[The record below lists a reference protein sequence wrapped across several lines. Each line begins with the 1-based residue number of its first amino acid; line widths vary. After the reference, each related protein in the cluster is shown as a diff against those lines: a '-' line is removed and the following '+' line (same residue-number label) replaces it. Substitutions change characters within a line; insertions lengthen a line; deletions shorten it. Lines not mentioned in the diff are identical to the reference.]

1 MADRIKGITI
11 EIGGDTTGLNK
22 ALKGVN
28 GEIRNTQSQ
37 LKDVERLLKLDPTN
51 TELLRQKHRL
61 LAEAVGETKDKL
73 ETLKTAEKQAQEQFK
88 QGKISQE
95 QYEGLKREI
104 EDTERRLKT
113 LQEQAG
119 RSYVALEKIGQ
130 AGEGLKKIGE
140 KTTEVGKAMLP
151 LTAATAAAG
160 AAAGKMA
167 LDFEDS
173 MANIN
178 TLLDDESHLKG
189 YEQAVIDL
197 SNETGKPIETM
208 TEGMYQAISSL
219 GDAGKETEE
228 IFGTMARSAK
238 AGGAEVADSVS
249 LISAGMKGY
258 NSVSGE
264 TAQKISDLAFQTA
277 KLGVTTFPEMARS
290 MQPLFP
296 LASSVGLSFEELFGV
311 MATGTGVTGNT
322 SEVST
327 QLKAVLSNLMKPTK
341 QMKSLM
347 KEYGYENGQ
356 AMIESEGLT
365 GVLKILQEATGGQSD
380 KMAELFSSTEALT
393 LMTALTGTQFDTFGD
408 KLLQMSDA
416 AGATAAAYDKLK
428 TGGDDIRNTMNL
440 AKNTAMEFGQ
450 TLIQEMG
457 PVIREICEKVKEL
470 CAWFRQLDDGQ
481 QKNVIAL
488 GLLVAALGPTLIAIG
503 QMTAGIGALM
513 QGLQALGPV
522 FAVLGTAGGPVLAGA
537 VAFGIM
543 VEAMSRT
550 RDETDLYA
558 ESLKTL
564 TPEEQK
570 HKDAVESLKQSYDDM
585 SSRRTAAIESAGNQA
600 EAERRLWEELQTLVD
615 ENGNVKA
622 GCEEQAE
629 VITGQLAG
637 ALGIEIDLTKN
648 QIKNYQDLCANIDEL
663 IQKKQANAL
672 LDAGQEA
679 YTEALSKQTDA
690 FMVYNQAKKDV
701 EATTWE
707 MLKAQEE
714 ESRAAD
720 EINRLWKEN
729 IATGQDVT
737 AASEAWSLKQQEAAA
752 VSEALGEKL
761 EGLNQSYADAQQA
774 YVGYNT
780 VIENYKG
787 LSAAIVSGDQAAISD
802 AVLRMTNDFQTAETG
817 TRESLTRQSETF
829 REKLAEME
837 KAVREGAPGIT
848 EEQLKNMKNLVKM
861 SDEEL
866 KKLPEIAKGATK
878 ETAKAVT
885 GEAPELEK
893 AGKDITKSHAKGI
906 EDGGVEVKKAAEKL
920 SEDTV
925 NQFKTGY
932 GTETPDGP
940 MRETGRKV
948 VEELGS
954 GMEDGKDSLLLKTGE
969 LSDGTIGGL
978 RERLQRQEF
987 AGIGSQIPIGLAE
1000 GIESERGRAIASA
1013 EQLCDDV
1020 VTASRGR
1027 LGIHSPSTEFA
1038 YMGQM
1043 SGEGLIEGFVGMTT
1057 EIGLAIE
1064 TSLTEIIAKTTEICG
1079 SMDQVMMGLRDS
1091 SGNVIAE
1098 IVENTE
1104 EAQEALQGIQDKLGE
1119 TISGQISMFDEFDGK
1134 SKLTTEELLKNM
1146 QSQVD
1151 GTQEWSDNLRM
1162 LAEKGIDQGLLQKLA
1177 DMGPKGAGYVTTFSQ
1192 MTDDE
1197 LRRANELWTQTM
1209 TLPQSTA
1216 ESIMQSYRIAGTMT
1230 ALGFKAGIDETA
1242 SEAAEAGRQV
1252 AIQTIESMNESLDI
1266 NSPSGVAEEAGRF
1279 FTEGFAVGIP
1289 EGIELVTA
1297 AVNRVTSTVT
1307 SSLKSNLSLSQGDFA
1322 EFQGTTAAGW
1332 TAWAQGLEETL
1343 RATLARISTET
1354 GSKLRETQTIVTTYI
1369 TNIEKTWKTKMQEI
1383 RKSHEETMTAISTK
1397 TTESMTETSKTVETE
1412 TNRMKQDATTAMREM
1427 VSGMREELSQVEP
1440 TIRGGFEPGVA
1451 YITGL
1456 IGEARTWGNHMM
1468 QELIQGL
1475 RDYLE
1480 ELEEVC
1486 EDIAET
1492 MSENLHFTKPDKGPL
1507 RNYEEWMPHFMQ
1519 GLAKGIED
1527 NRYLVAEQ
1535 IRKLTDDM
1543 AVMQNRDTAKPVI
1556 NFRNQ
1561 SILVLDGEQIGET
1574 VDEYLGGAY
1583 G

>member
-408 KLLQMSDA
+408 KLSQMSDA

-481 QKNVIAL
+481 QKNVIAI

-513 QGLQALGPV
+513 QGLQALRPV
-522 FAVLGTAGGPVLAGA
+522 LAVLGTAGGPVLAGA

-848 EEQLKNMKNLVKM
+848 EENLKNMKNLV
-861 SDEEL
+861 E
-866 KKLPEIAKGATK
+866 
-878 ETAKAVT
+878 
-885 GEAPELEK
+885 
-893 AGKDITKSHAKGI
+893 
-906 EDGGVEVKKAAEKL
+906 
-920 SEDTV
+920 
-925 NQFKTGY
+925 
-932 GTETPDGP
+932 
-940 MRETGRKV
+940 
-948 VEELGS
+948 
-954 GMEDGKDSLLLKTGE
+954 
-969 LSDGTIGGL
+969 
-978 RERLQRQEF
+978 
-987 AGIGSQIPIGLAE
+987 
-1000 GIESERGRAIASA
+1000 
-1013 EQLCDDV
+1013 
-1020 VTASRGR
+1020 
-1027 LGIHSPSTEFA
+1027 
-1038 YMGQM
+1038 
-1043 SGEGLIEGFVGMTT
+1043 
-1057 EIGLAIE
+1057 
-1064 TSLTEIIAKTTEICG
+1064 
-1079 SMDQVMMGLRDS
+1079 
-1091 SGNVIAE
+1091 
-1098 IVENTE
+1098 
-1104 EAQEALQGIQDKLGE
+1104 
-1119 TISGQISMFDEFDGK
+1119 
-1134 SKLTTEELLKNM
+1134 
-1146 QSQVD
+1146 
-1151 GTQEWSDNLRM
+1151 
-1162 LAEKGIDQGLLQKLA
+1162 
-1177 DMGPKGAGYVTTFSQ
+1177 
-1192 MTDDE
+1192 MTDNE
-1197 LRRANELWTQTM
+1197 LRKANERWTQTM
-1209 TLPQSTA
+1209 TLPQETA
-1216 ESIMQSYRIAGTMT
+1216 EGIAKSYQTAGAMT
-1230 ALGFKAGIDETA
+1230 ALGFKEGIDETA
-1242 SEAAEAGRQV
+1242 PEAAEAGRQV

-1297 AVNRVTSTVT
+1297 AVNQVTSTAT

-1354 GSKLRETQTIVTTYI
+1354 GSKLRETQTIVTTY
-1369 TNIEKTWKTKMQEI
+1369 TTSIEKTWKTKMQEI